1 MTFIETNVFLFAVG
15 RSHPLREEA
24 LRVLDRGM
32 RSSTEFVTSAE
43 VLQEVLHVFSRRRL
57 LERCDDAF
65 GLVERVVSDVWSLE
79 PEDVALART
88 LADRHPELEARDLVH
103 LACCLRRQATDLVTF
118 DRGLAA
124 AWARRSRSR
133 P

>member
-1 MTFIETNVFLFAVG
+1 MFL
-15 RSHPLREEA
+15 
-24 LRVLDRGM
+24 
-32 RSSTEFVTSAE
+32 
-43 VLQEVLHVFSRRRL
+43 RRRL

-65 GLVERVVSDVWSLE
+65 GLVQRVVSDVWPME

-124 AWARRSRSR
+124 AWTRRTRSR

>member
-15 RSHPLREEA
+15 RPHPLREEA

-43 VLQEVLHVFSRRRL
+43 VLQEILHVFLRRGVV
-57 LERCDDAF
+57 ERYDDAF
-65 GLVERVVSDVWSLE
+65 GLVERLVTDVWSIE
-79 PEDVALART
+79 PEDVALARA
-88 LADRHPELEARDLVH
+88 LADLHPELESRDLVH
-103 LACCLRRQATDLVTF
+103 LACCLRRRATDLVTF

-124 AWARRSRSR
+124 AWARRKGSR